1 MDKYKISI
9 YPKAF
14 KELDE
19 IFKYIAIEKQ
29 SPENAKAQTDRIRQA
44 LQLLEVF
51 PQSHQERLEGRYAK
65 RGYRQLLIDNYIIIY
80 KIDEVNKMVYIV
92 TIQYAGRNL

>member
-44 LQLLEVF
+44 LQSLEVF

-65 RGYRQLLIDNYIIIY
+65 RGYRQLLIDNYIVIY

>member
-44 LQLLEVF
+44 LQSLEVF

-80 KIDEVNKMVYIV
+80 KINEVNKMVYIV

>member
-44 LQLLEVF
+44 LQSFEVF

-65 RGYRQLLIDNYIIIY
+65 RGYRQLLIDNYIVIY

-92 TIQYAGRNL
+92 TIQYAGRNI

>member
-44 LQLLEVF
+44 LQSLEVF

-65 RGYRQLLIDNYIIIY
+65 RGYRQLLIDNYIVIY
-80 KIDEVNKMVYIV
+80 KINEVNKMVYIV

>member
-29 SPENAKAQTDRIRQA
+29 SPGNAKAQTDRIRQA
-44 LQLLEVF
+44 LQSLEVF
-51 PQSHQERLEGRYAK
+51 PQSHQERLEGRFAK
-65 RGYRQLLIDNYIIIY
+65 RGYRQLLIDNYIVIY
-80 KIDEVNKMVYIV
+80 KIDE
-92 TIQYAGRNL
+92 

>member
-65 RGYRQLLIDNYIIIY
+65 RGYRQLLIDNYIVIY